1 MYKCVYFFL
10 DPSSDNPD
18 LKSGPKFKS
27 RNIKYDFFGKN
38 EIGIV
43 KRIKML
49 PNYASHFY
57 VFDSAESVK
66 IAEVGTSCYELQTIN
81 LLRDDHN
88 MLLRYKDEKLYF
100 LDGYFRS
107 LSCSRKYIYLLT
119 NFYMRILNSINLLV
133 GSNII
138 HNNIGFKTIVVN
150 SFEIPILTNFRFSLD
165 LNRDNISESL
175 KHIFIQY
182 NPNYIYWPPEIHLLC
197 YIYTNKLS
205 SLSNYNVET
214 VIKDLRLQD
223 DTNIVKHFSK
233 YVNKNC
239 DIIVSDI
246 LRSSNTWD
254 QYALGMC
261 YIKMIEDLQKNIK
274 TSNNFVVMFLDL
286 LRTTISY
293 TNRPSVSETMTKYQ
307 QLLDNCDVNDLYMLV
322 KSI

>member
-49 PNYASHFY
+49 PNYAAHFY
-57 VFDSAESVK
+57 VFESAESVK
-66 IAEVGTSCYELQTIN
+66 IAEVGTSCYELQTVNFI
-81 LLRDDHN
+81 RDDHN

-100 LDGYFRS
+100 LHGFLRS
-107 LSCSRKYIYLLT
+107 LSCSRKYIYLLC
-119 NFYMRILNSINLLV
+119 NFYSRLLNSIHLLV

-165 LNRDNISESL
+165 LNKENISECL

-182 NPNYIYWPPEIHLLC
+182 NPGYTFWPPEIHLLC

-214 VIKDLRLQD
+214 VLKDIGLQG

-239 DIIVSDI
+239 DIIVADI
-246 LRSSNTWD
+246 LRYSNTWD
-254 QYALGMC
+254 QYALGIC

-286 LRTTISY
+286 LRTTVSY
-293 TNRPSVSETMTKYQ
+293 TMRPSVTETMTKYQ
-307 QLLDNCDVNDLYMLV
+307 QLLDSCDVNDLYMLV